1 MAKLWKKGRGKLG
14 PFQPLLGRW
23 LAEGTSPMG
32 PVRCSR
38 VLEPIL
44 GGHYLQLK
52 ARWEFGPI
60 GSSKV
65 YEELAVIGVV
75 EGGQVGFW
83 SFTSDG
89 KKSTGT
95 LADVTD
101 LHPEAVGFEA
111 EMPAGRA
118 RMAYWPKKEGGFHF
132 VVESKNAKG
141 WNRFLDHV
149 YRTAGT
155 APGSVNASIE

>member
-14 PFQPLLGRW
+14 PFEPLHGSW
-23 LAEGTSPMG
+23 VADAESEMG
-32 PVRCSR
+32 PVRCRR

-44 GGHYLQLK
+44 GGNYLRLD
-52 ARWEFGPI
+52 ARWEFGPK
-60 GSSKV
+60 GSPKV
-65 YEELAVIGVV
+65 YQELAVIGVG
-75 EGGQVGFW
+75 EGGVVNFW

-89 KKSTGT
+89 KRSQGT

-118 RMAYWPKKEGGFHF
+118 RMAYWPEEGGGFNW
-132 VVESKNAKG
+132 VVESKTKKG
-141 WNRFLDHV
+141 WRQFMLHT
-149 YRTAGT
+149 YRA
-155 APGSVNASIE
+155 APDTLSN